1 MYINS
6 TARTYQGACAA
17 RMTVIRILFS
27 FGAAFLMLVEVNGA
41 PTRYDQRQEGDF
53 NLHAQLENFLFVV
66 AIPKTSNNELLSDLA
81 LQALEFKQ
89 QLSRSSSSKKQE
101 SIKAEEI
108 GDEKPYILEVI
119 RISENDSDRDIFSR
133 KDEEAS
139 NVSNLRSTSINDTRS
154 EGQEYIERIA
164 KNVKDFEF
172 PKNREVPA
180 ILGYFVDTRKMPES
194 KTEDGGRAR
203 NVLENIKNPD
213 VELEKPGTKK
223 LLFQKREEDIAPLSN
238 IYKNDMRLISEKKQ
252 QELRLLGDAIENCGP
267 GRRRDA
273 AGICQFDESAGSLL

>member
-1 MYINS
+1 M
-6 TARTYQGACAA
+6 TAIQ
-17 RMTVIRILFS
+17 ILFF

-53 NLHAQLENFLFVV
+53 NLHAHLQNFLFVV
-66 AIPKTSNNELLSDLA
+66 AIPGNNELLSDLA

-101 SIKAEEI
+101 SIKADEI

-119 RISENDSDRDIFSR
+119 RISENDSDKEISSR

-139 NVSNLRSTSINDTRS
+139 NVSNLRSMSINDTRN
-154 EGQEYIERIA
+154 EGEENIERVA

-213 VELEKPGTKK
+213 IELEKPGTKK

-238 IYKNDMRLISEKKQ
+238 IYKNDMRLITEKKQ
-252 QELRLLGDAIENCGP
+252 QELKLLGDAIENCGP